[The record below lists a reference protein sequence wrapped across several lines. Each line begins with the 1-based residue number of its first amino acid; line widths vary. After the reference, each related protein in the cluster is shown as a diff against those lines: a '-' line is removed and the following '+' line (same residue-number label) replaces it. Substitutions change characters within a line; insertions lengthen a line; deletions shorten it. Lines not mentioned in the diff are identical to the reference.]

1 MHQLPRAATAGNG
14 AAPPLAGRS
23 PTYIVRQLLA
33 FKTGERATA
42 AGGPML
48 PVVEQLDVEDM
59 IAAAAYAASL
69 EP

>member
-1 MHQLPRAATAGNG
+1 VHQLPRAATA
-14 AAPPLAGRS
+14 AG
-23 PTYIVRQLLA
+23 
-33 FKTGERATA
+33 E
-42 AGGPML
+42 PML